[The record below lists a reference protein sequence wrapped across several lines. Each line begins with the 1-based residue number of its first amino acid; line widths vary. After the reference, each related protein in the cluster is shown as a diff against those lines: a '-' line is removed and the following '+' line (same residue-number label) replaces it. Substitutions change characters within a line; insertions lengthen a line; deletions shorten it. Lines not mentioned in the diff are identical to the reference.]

1 MAKHLKIRKIGTS
14 LGVTLP
20 KEILAEMGVA
30 EGDILYPVRTPEG
43 IQLTPY
49 DPDFAEA
56 LEIGRKIIRR
66 YPNAM
71 RKLAEN

>member
-1 MAKHLKIRKIGTS
+1 MTKHIKIRKIGTS

-20 KEILAEMGVA
+20 KEILAEMGVG
-30 EGDILYPVRTPEG
+30 EGDILYPVRTPDG

-71 RKLAEN
+71 KKLAEN

>member
-1 MAKHLKIRKIGTS
+1 MARHLKVRKIGTS

-20 KEILAEMGVA
+20 KEILAEIGVG
-30 EGDILYPVRTPEG
+30 EGDILYPVRTPDG

-49 DPDFAEA
+49 DPEFAQALDASRDFM
-56 LEIGRKIIRR
+56 RR

-71 RKLAEN
+71 KKLAEN

>member
-1 MAKHLKIRKIGTS
+1 MTKFRKIRKIGTS

-30 EGDILYPVRTPEG
+30 EGDILYPVRTLDG

-49 DPDFAEA
+49 DPEFAEA

-71 RKLAEN
+71 KKLAGN

>member
-1 MAKHLKIRKIGTS
+1 MARHLKVRKIGTS

-20 KEILAEMGVA
+20 KEILAEIGVG

-49 DPDFAEA
+49 DPEFAEA

-71 RKLAEN
+71 KKLAEN